1 LKAVRGK
8 TLDFQTPL
16 PSILQS
22 ITFQDAENEFA
33 ISRGSPTNQNLYL
46 RRGPPPCPA
55 ARSDLDRKNKAPNL
69 ARKRPLSDFRY
80 WDRREIFHG
89 SQALKM
95 CFSENHY
102 FCWTDLH

>member
-46 RRGPPPCPA
+46 RRGPPLILGTETA
-55 ARSDLDRKNKAPNL
+55 VKFFTAH
-69 ARKRPLSDFRY
+69 KRLKCAFPKTT
-80 WDRREIFHG
+80 IFAEQIYIKKG
-89 SQALKM
+89 KKSKK
-95 CFSENHY
+95 SK
-102 FCWTDLH
+102 